1 VNLASAIDGHPPEAP
16 ALVGPAGVTTYGELR
31 SQVAEIRGALVTRGV
46 TPDDR
51 VAIVAANNRF
61 FVAAYLGVLGAGGVA
76 VPLNP
81 LSPPPELDREL
92 TLVGARLA
100 LVDDTGGSAFGG
112 EVVTGPADLDVVAI
126 GELAG
131 GEPAPLAERADDD
144 LAVLLFTSGTAG
156 LPRAA
161 MLTHG
166 NLRAN
171 IDQIRAATA
180 SGAGDPAQGPTTA
193 DDVALG
199 VIPLFHIFGLNAV
212 LGLALTVG
220 ASVVLVER
228 FDPPATL
235 ALLAEHGITVVS
247 GVPTMWRA
255 WADLPSPD
263 AGDANPMASVRLGVS
278 GAAALEPALRGAIAS
293 RYGVVLAE
301 GYGLTEA
308 SPVVTS
314 GVGRQ
319 APDGSI
325 GLPLPGVLVRLIDRF
340 GEDALVGDP
349 GEVWVKGPNVF
360 AGYWDD
366 PEATRAAL
374 TDDGWL
380 RTGDLARRRRLG
392 LIEFAGRKKDVIK
405 HGGYSV
411 FSAEVEDVLDEHP
424 AVLECAVV
432 GLPDARKG
440 EVPAA
445 AVQCREGA
453 SVSEPELRDWA
464 AERLAEYKVPQ
475 RIAFVDALPRTG
487 TDKVRKADVVK
498 LFD

>member
-1 VNLASAIDGHPPEAP
+1 VNLASAIDAHPADGPV
-16 ALVGPAGVTTYGELR
+16 LVSQGETTTYGELR
-31 SQVAEIRGALVTRGV
+31 SQVAGVRGALVARGV
-46 TPDDR
+46 APGDR
-51 VAIVAANNRF
+51 VAIVAANNPF
-61 FVAAYLGVLGAGGVA
+61 FVAAYLGVLGVAGVA

-81 LSPPPELDREL
+81 LSPPPELGREL
-92 TLVGARLA
+92 AIVGARLA

-112 EVVTGPADLDVVAI
+112 EASTGPADLDVVAI
-126 GELAG
+126 GELVG
-131 GEPAPLAERADDD
+131 GEPAAMVERADDD

-171 IDQIRAATA
+171 IDQIRATTA
-180 SGAGDPAQGPTTA
+180 SGAVDPAAGPATA

-220 ASVVLVER
+220 ATVVLVER
-228 FDPPATL
+228 FDPPAAL

-278 GAAALEPALRGAIAS
+278 GAAALDPDLRRAIAA

-360 AGYWDD
+360 AGYWDE

-374 TDDGWL
+374 TEDGWL
-380 RTGDLARRRRLG
+380 RTGDLAVVDDDGFLWLVDR
-392 LIEFAGRKKDVIK
+392 AKDLVIVS
-405 HGGYSV
+405 GFNV
-411 FSAEVEDVLDEHP
+411 VPAEVE
-424 AVLECAVV
+424 AVLMGHPDVSEAAVV
-432 GLPDARKG
+432 SVPDPRSGEAVKAFIVPVAGAHIDEAAIVDHATRHLAR
-440 EVPAA
+440 
-445 AVQCREGA
+445 
-453 SVSEPELRDWA
+453 
-464 AERLAEYKVPQ
+464 YKCPS
-475 RIAFVDALPRTG
+475 IITFVDELPHGLTG
-487 TDKVRKADVVK
+487 K
-498 LFD
+498 LLRRQLR